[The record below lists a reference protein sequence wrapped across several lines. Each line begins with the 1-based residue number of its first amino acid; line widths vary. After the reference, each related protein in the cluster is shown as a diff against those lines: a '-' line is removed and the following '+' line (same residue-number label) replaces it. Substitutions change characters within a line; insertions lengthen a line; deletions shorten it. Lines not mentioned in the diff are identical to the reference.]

1 MIIPESIT
9 IKLVNRKG
17 EPQHIANVFMGLKI
31 FISENSYHTFSIMAT
46 DSNGEIQLSKDEIIE
61 NTEINEQELSDQ
73 STPFEFYIW
82 ELDTLHLMKSRIENL
97 LKMYKDEDSI
107 MNELKSFGIADS
119 NISTE
124 LEKIKRKELEDRNL
138 FEQLSKSSNHNLIL
152 FDSKITGIWKSRAE
166 QEYQLVTERKN
177 DK

>member
-1 MIIPESIT
+1 
-9 IKLVNRKG
+9 
-17 EPQHIANVFMGLKI
+17 
-31 FISENSYHTFSIMAT
+31 MAT